1 MALYSPLLPFDV
13 ICVTEIKRGILYFRR
28 FLLHPKQKVYSYS
41 VDCFQ
46 CQKKCSKPELFC
58 LSFLL
63 DYSAKFGILLTLLA
77 VVILWLSGICVLYII
92 YTCQTSNIFHPN

>member
-46 CQKKCSKPELFC
+46 CQKNVV
-58 LSFLL
+58 
-63 DYSAKFGILLTLLA
+63 SADSTL
-77 VVILWLSGICVLYII
+77 
-92 YTCQTSNIFHPN
+92 